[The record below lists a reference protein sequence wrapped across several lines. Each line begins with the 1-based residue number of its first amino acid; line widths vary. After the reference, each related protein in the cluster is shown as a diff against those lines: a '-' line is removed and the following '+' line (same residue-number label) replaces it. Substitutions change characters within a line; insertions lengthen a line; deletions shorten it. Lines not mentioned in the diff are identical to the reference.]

1 MSFIS
6 IWKEIV
12 VTLFPFKKPS
22 SASLA
27 KERLKIIVSH
37 ERGKSDKQIDFLPEL
52 QKELINV
59 IAKYIDVDKEQVKV
73 GLERNSERSVLELSA
88 ILPEREGKAAVE
100 TAE

>member
-1 MSFIS
+1 MSFTS

-12 VTLFPFKKPS
+12 STLFPFKKQS

-37 ERGKSDKQIDFLPEL
+37 ERGQSEKQIDFLPEL

-88 ILPEREGKAAVE
+88 ILPEREGKAEPEA
-100 TAE
+100 AK